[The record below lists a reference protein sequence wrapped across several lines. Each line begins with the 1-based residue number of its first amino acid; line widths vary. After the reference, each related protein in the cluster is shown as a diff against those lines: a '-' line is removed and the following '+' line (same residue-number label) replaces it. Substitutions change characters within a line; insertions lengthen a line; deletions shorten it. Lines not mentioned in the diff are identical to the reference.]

1 MAASLVYYGREDC
14 PLCDELLAGLLP
26 WARDRGIAVDLRD
39 VDADPD
45 SQRRY
50 GHKVPVVLVD
60 GLVAVS
66 GHLDLVEL
74 DRLLRGGGPSR

>member
-26 WARDRGIAVDLRD
+26 WARQRAIAVELKD

-45 SQRRY
+45 SRRRY

-60 GLVAVS
+60 GRVALS
-66 GHLDLVEL
+66 GHLDLAEL
-74 DRLLRGGGPSR
+74 DRLLRGEVPRR